1 VQGLRAEFENF
12 PSLLF
17 RAQLWL
23 VLKFSKI
30 QGVFVQHILKS
41 ASSEYP
47 ESVPECCGKQTN
59 FSRSCTALVTPTIG
73 TTQNFKLHA
82 HSIDN
87 YLPTATC
94 LHEDLPSMA
103 DW

>member
-17 RAQLWL
+17 RAQLSL
-23 VLKFSKI
+23 VLKISKA
-30 QGVFVQHILKS
+30 QGAFFPHILKS

-59 FSRSCTALVTPTIG
+59 FSRSCTAPMMPTIG
-73 TTQNFKLHA
+73 TTQNFKLL
-82 HSIDN
+82 SGNDIFRGPPR
-87 YLPTATC
+87 PTVR
-94 LHEDLPSMA
+94 DK
-103 DW
+103 D